1 MKLDTE
7 RGSASL
13 YGRPFTGA
21 WIETPMHVIATMRS
35 KVAPSRGRGLK
46 PRARGPS
53 WHVVGRPFTGAW
65 IETMAEIRKHLSVGV
80 APSRGRG
87 LKLTMGKVP
96 SPLSLVAPSRGRG
109 LKRT

>member
-1 MKLDTE
+1 
-7 RGSASL
+7 
-13 YGRPFTGA
+13 
-21 WIETPMHVIATMRS
+21 MHVIATMRS
-35 KVAPSRGRGLK
+35 KVAPSRGRGLKQSEIGDEKVLEWVAPSRGRGLK